1 MITVALQEPIFG
13 LYTPILITISQLI
26 GTFISIPMLKYIEW
40 KYLTILGGFSLAFW
54 NALAGL
60 FFYLY
65 QNSPSFDP
73 YAMTLIMICIMAF
86 MFTFGITVGSSVWPY
101 VSYMMP
107 SNAVLVAQV
116 INWLLAG
123 ISIIAFSFNVNAT
136 SNPWIIVWVYTGITF
151 VLTILNLI
159 FMVDI
164 KGLSVRKTQM
174 KLAED

>member
-1 MITVALQEPIFG
+1 
-13 LYTPILITISQLI
+13 
-26 GTFISIPMLKYIEW
+26 
-40 KYLTILGGFSLAFW
+40 
-54 NALAGL
+54 
-60 FFYLY
+60 
-65 QNSPSFDP
+65 
-73 YAMTLIMICIMAF
+73 MTLIMICIMAF

-101 VSYMMP
+101 ISYMMP
-107 SNAVLVAQV
+107 SSAVLVAQV

-164 KGLSVRKTQM
+164 KGLSVRKAQM